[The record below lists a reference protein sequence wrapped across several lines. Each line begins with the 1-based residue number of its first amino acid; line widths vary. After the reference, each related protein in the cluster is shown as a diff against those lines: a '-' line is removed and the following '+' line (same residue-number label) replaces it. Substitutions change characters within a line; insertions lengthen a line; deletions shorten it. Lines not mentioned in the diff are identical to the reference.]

1 MFGNTVRRPGDDYQI
16 HVVGAGRP
24 TWRDFYHGVLRW
36 PWSATLATIAAV
48 YLGANALFALG
59 YLWTDGVTNMPPGSF
74 KEAFFFS
81 IQTMGTIGYGAM
93 FPRSDAANGMVV
105 AESLTGLLLTA
116 LTTGLVFAKFSRSTA
131 RFVFTREAVIGPM
144 NGQPTLSFRLG
155 NARANQIVNAE
166 IHISLVRTEHTTE
179 GRTFYRMVDLA
190 ISRDRALTLSRSWT
204 VLHQIDERSPL
215 WGETAASLVAKE
227 AEVQVMVVGLDDT
240 FMQQV
245 HASHH
250 YNARQILWDHRHAD
264 ILSELESGDMLLD
277 LRKFH
282 EVHPVKAPAP
292 TSSPSPSAG
301 GH

>member
-1 MFGNTVRRPGDDYQI
+1 MLSVRRNRRVGGAVAKGRGAGETAAVFGNIVRRPGDDYQI

-24 TWRDFYHGVLRW
+24 TWRDFYHAVLRW
-36 PWSATLATIAAV
+36 PWSVTLATIAAV

-81 IQTMGTIGYGAM
+81 VQTMGTIGYGAM

-166 IHISLVRTEHTTE
+166 IHISLVRTEQDH
-179 GRTFYRMVDLA
+179 GRTDLLSHGRTLP
-190 ISRDRALTLSRSWT
+190 ISRDRALTFRGRGRCCTRSTSAAPCGARPRPRWR
-204 VLHQIDERSPL
+204 QRKRS
-215 WGETAASLVAKE
+215 
-227 AEVQVMVVGLDDT
+227 
-240 FMQQV
+240 
-245 HASHH
+245 
-250 YNARQILWDHRHAD
+250 YR
-264 ILSELESGDMLLD
+264 
-277 LRKFH
+277 
-282 EVHPVKAPAP
+282 
-292 TSSPSPSAG
+292 
-301 GH
+301 